1 MTEIIN
7 LNVQIF
13 ADGADL
19 HAIRK
24 LATNPL
30 IKGFTTNPTLM
41 RNAGVDNYEE
51 FALEVLSEIEDRPVS
66 FEVFSDDLDEMAKQG
81 YRIASWGDNVYVKIP
96 ITNTKGVLTIPI
108 IKSLSDAGVKLNVT
122 AIMTLDQ
129 VQKTCAALNS
139 DVSAIVSVFAGRIAD
154 TGSDPLPLMQKCAET
169 LSVKPKAKL
178 LWASPREVLNIFHAE
193 QAGCGIITV
202 TPDILAKLI
211 YVGKDLNLFSLETVK
226 MFYRDALAAGYTIRV

>member
-19 HAIRK
+19 NAIRK

-30 IKGFTTNPTLM
+30 IEGFTTNPTLM
-41 RNAGVDNYEE
+41 RNAGVDDYEA
-51 FALEVLSEIEDRPVS
+51 FALEVLSEIKDRPVS

-81 YRIASWGDNVYVKIP
+81 HKIASWGNNVYVKIP
-96 ITNTKGVLTIPI
+96 ITNTKGVSTIPI
-108 IKSLSDAGVKLNVT
+108 VKSLSDAEVKLNVT

-129 VQKTCAALNS
+129 VRKTCAALNS
-139 DVSAIVSVFAGRIAD
+139 DVLAIVSVFAGRIAD
-154 TGSDPLPLMQKCAET
+154 TGMDPLPLMKECAET

-178 LWASPREVLNIFHAE
+178 LWASPRELLNIFHAE

-202 TPDILAKLI
+202 SPDILAKLK
-211 YVGKDLNLFSLETVK
+211 YVGKDLNQFSLETVE
-226 MFYRDALAAGYTIRV
+226 MFYRDALAAGYTIRA